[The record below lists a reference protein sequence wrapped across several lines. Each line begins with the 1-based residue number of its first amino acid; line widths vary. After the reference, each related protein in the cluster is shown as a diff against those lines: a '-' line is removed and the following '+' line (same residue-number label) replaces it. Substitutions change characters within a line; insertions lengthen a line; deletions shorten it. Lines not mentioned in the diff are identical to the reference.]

1 MLNEEKLNIEATE
14 RKYTCYNVKD
24 DNLKIVKIILISYI

>member
-14 RKYTCYNVKD
+14 KKYPCFNVKD
-24 DNLKIVKIILISYI
+24 DNSKIVKIILIS